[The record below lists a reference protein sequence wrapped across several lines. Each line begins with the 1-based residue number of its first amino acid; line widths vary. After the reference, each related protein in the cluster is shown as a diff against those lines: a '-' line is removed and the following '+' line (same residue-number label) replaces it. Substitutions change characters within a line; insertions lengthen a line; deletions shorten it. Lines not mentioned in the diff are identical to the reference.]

1 MVGRSVEELSA
12 EFTDPEWREKFA
24 EFSDLM
30 ELLGDCIISDSYV
43 VPDEVNAAI
52 KLTESGHAVLDRLTR
67 KDKVNAK
74 DARLMCALTLGHVEL
89 FVDIDATDLD
99 RLVAVLHKELLGREI
114 QFPFVWGRDLYD
126 LYASTYEQEKD
137 VLTNEETLKL
147 LRDLPPGVA
156 QYGPFTIGPFGLR
169 RSLSNRGIHGRRRVA
184 AYHCAVPSCHAI
196 HPVMLQTGQ
205 GAAINRDR
213 EKLGDYLQQDAN
225 DPSDWW
231 AFADSLSGSADA
243 RYGDQQVGVL
253 LPLIGDVLSD
263 RELRSLV
270 VEVLETKSGQLR
282 DAVSEFAAVKS
293 ASEFVDQRS
302 RAELLQLCLIANE
315 RAVQVAL
322 DKLVRKGTIVVPRGD
337 VRRPVIN
344 HQIRSGAFHLRAELG
359 IHGTRFVSDDP
370 GLAILRERRL
380 LNKLYLRD
388 EASDVQEL
396 EWQLRGVDVE
406 DLDEKLER
414 YFRTKTPQESLERLV
429 LARKI
434 NVVTACH
441 EVGIDD
447 ADGLKDEQ
455 LIEAILWKLGFP
467 IDVDEDPHASFWLRH
482 QQLSALAQS
491 STMGNSERF
500 LEIANPYFTGLEGIL
515 LDSLAYT
522 AWALMSDHT
531 RSLRPF
537 SYDDGTDRE
546 AGLVLL
552 QSIADQE
559 GGDSTFTP
567 DFVSEKVEL
576 RNLVESFRR
585 LAKHLESCRSETEKY
600 TRPRPEFPDYDGK
613 TSLKSFV
620 LRSTLPFIDLSRPSQ
635 DRIIAGLHSI
645 SEVMVA
651 ADVFSV
657 RNDYAHYRRNAPDI
671 AKVESALE
679 AIGRSITRLEHL
691 GFCRIVFVPAAVKS
705 DRWGHARHEFIGPRS
720 YEHVFSRPT
729 TLDWMGLPGL
739 DEPQYLMR
747 AASFDDPNEVLRF
760 TRRHN
765 SDFSS
770 DWSDFPKRRR
780 SGPGVKSADG
790 SPSYKEDVEVSAE

>member
-1 MVGRSVEELSA
+1 MAGRSVEELRA
-12 EFTDPEWREKFA
+12 EFTNPDWRQKFA
-24 EFSDLM
+24 ELSDLM
-30 ELLGDCIISDSYV
+30 ELLGDCIIGDSYV
-43 VPDEVNAAI
+43 VPDEVNSAI
-52 KLTESGHAVLDRLTR
+52 KLTESGHVALGQLTR
-67 KDKVNAK
+67 KEKVNPK
-74 DARLMCALTLGHVEL
+74 DARLMCALTLGHVDL
-89 FVDIDATDLD
+89 FLDIDSTDLD
-99 RLVAVLHKELLGREI
+99 RLVSALHREILERKI

-126 LYASTYEQEKD
+126 LYASNYEQEKD

-156 QYGPFTIGPFGLR
+156 QYGPFTVGPYGLR
-169 RSLSNRGIHGRRRVA
+169 RSLSTRGIHGQRRVA
-184 AYHCAVPSCHAI
+184 AYHCAVPSCHVI

-213 EKLGDYLQQDAN
+213 DKLEDYLQQDSN
-225 DPSDWW
+225 EPSDWW

-253 LPLIGDVLSD
+253 LPLIGDALSD
-263 RELRSLV
+263 AELRSLV
-270 VEVLETKSGQLR
+270 AEVLDTKGGHLR
-282 DAVSEFAAVKS
+282 VALADFAVVKN
-293 ASEFVDQRS
+293 AGDFVDQRS

-322 DKLVRKGTIVVPRGD
+322 DQLVRKGTIGIPRGD

-344 HQIRSGAFHLRAELG
+344 RQIRSGAFHLRAELG
-359 IHGTRFVSDDP
+359 THGTRFVSDDP
-370 GLAILRERRL
+370 GLAVLRERRL

-388 EASDVQEL
+388 KASDVQEL
-396 EWQLRGVDVE
+396 EWQLRGVDIE
-406 DLDEKLER
+406 DLDEKLES
-414 YFRTKTPQESLERLV
+414 YFRTRTPQETLERFV
-429 LARKI
+429 LARKT

-447 ADGLKDEQ
+447 ADGLEDEQ
-455 LIEAILWKLGFP
+455 LIEAMLWKLGFP
-467 IDVDEDPHASFWLRH
+467 IDIDEDPHASFWVRH

-491 STMGNSERF
+491 STMGSSERF
-500 LEIANPYFTGLEGIL
+500 LEVANPYFTGLEGIL

-531 RSLRPF
+531 RSSRPF
-537 SYDDGTDRE
+537 SYDDATDRE
-546 AGLVLL
+546 AGLALL

-559 GGDSTFTP
+559 GKDGAFAP

-576 RNLVESFRR
+576 RNLIEGFRR
-585 LAKHLESCRSETEKY
+585 MAKHLESCRSDPERY
-600 TRPRPEFPDYDGK
+600 TRPPSELPDYDGK

-620 LRSTLPFIDLSRPSQ
+620 LRSTLPFLDLSRPSQ
-635 DRIIAGLHSI
+635 DRILAGMCSI
-645 SEVMVA
+645 SEAMVA

-671 AKVESALE
+671 AKVEHALE
-679 AIGRSITRLEHL
+679 AVGRSITRLEHL

-705 DRWGHARHEFIGPRS
+705 DRWGHTRHEFIGPRS
-720 YEHVFSRPT
+720 YEHIFSRPT
-729 TLDWMGLPGL
+729 TLDWMGLPEL

-760 TRRHN
+760 TRRYH
-765 SDFSS
+765 SDYSS
-770 DWSDFPKRRR
+770 LWSSYPKRRR
-780 SGPGVKSADG
+780 SGPGVKSTDG
-790 SPSYKEDVEVSAE
+790 SPSHNEDVEVSAE